1 MYVKS
6 LKGLIWP
13 QEDITEEIWRFKKE
27 VSVKRDKNKGSWES
41 KGGTTLP
48 GLAIILPKGGFSCVR
63 EAVST
68 LG

>member
-1 MYVKS
+1 MKS

-27 VSVKRDKNKGSWES
+27 VGVKRDKNKGSWES
-41 KGGTTLP
+41 KGGTTLK
-48 GLAIILPKGGFSCVR
+48 GLAMIPPEGGFSCVR